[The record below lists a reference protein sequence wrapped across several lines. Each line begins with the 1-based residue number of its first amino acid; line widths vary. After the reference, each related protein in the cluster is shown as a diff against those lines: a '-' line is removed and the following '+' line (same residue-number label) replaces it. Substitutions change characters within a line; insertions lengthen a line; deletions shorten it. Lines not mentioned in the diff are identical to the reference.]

1 MFTYNELSK
10 DSNTAT
16 ISLDGSYSDDIYV
29 PAKNYDRDVSEFEL
43 QEVEQWFHLK
53 MYANKIN

>member
-1 MFTYNELSK
+1 MMFTYKLQSK
-10 DSNTAT
+10 ENNAAT

-43 QEVEQWFHLK
+43 
-53 MYANKIN
+53 